1 MDLLAKLS
9 PLTAADV
16 GLLLLA
22 TVVVYVI
29 YSTRHFGCF
38 KDQGIPGPQPWPVI
52 GNIHTSARMGHI
64 EAQKYW
70 IEKYGKRVGMFVGS
84 TPMLMTTDP
93 DMVRSIMVKD
103 FAHFHNR
110 PDLVSDSETFSQTL
124 IALRDGQWK
133 HVRVQLSPAFSSAK
147 LKQMTSD
154 MNACAALLIKNLLG
168 EVDNKA
174 GISIVTFMGA
184 FAMDVIARTVFGLQV
199 NSQLEPESPFVLHAK
214 QAFGS
219 LKRFNPSFFLGI
231 VFPFL
236 RPAFHWLNL
245 STVDR
250 SSEEFFTKVIE
261 QAMQTRKEGNNDRV
275 DFLQQMLK
283 CNKEAEAAE
292 AAAQVDKK
300 RLEASSVEDVPK
312 KEHKKGL
319 THTQILANSML
330 FFIAAY
336 DTTSTT
342 LMYLLYNLAL
352 NPDCQQRVADEV
364 NEVMGDEDEVRYE
377 MMREMTYLD
386 KCLQE
391 TLRMYPPAIS
401 VSREAY
407 IDVVVNGVVI
417 RKDTMVH
424 IPVYVLHHDPQVY
437 PQPDK
442 FDPERF
448 SPEAK
453 AARNPFCY
461 LPFGVGP
468 HSCIGMHLAQQEI
481 KIVMAAVLQRFR
493 FVPCPQTQFLPTFK
507 SSMILTPE
515 KDIMLAVE
523 KR

>member
-1 MDLLAKLS
+1 MLFVSRK
-9 PLTAADV
+9 
-16 GLLLLA
+16 
-22 TVVVYVI
+22 VYLIFPVNCS

-38 KDQGIPGPQPWPVI
+38 KDQGIPGPRPWPVI
-52 GNIHTSARMGHI
+52 GNMHTSIRMGQI
-64 EAQKYW
+64 EAQQYW
-70 IEKYGKRVGMFVGS
+70 NKKYGKRIGMFVGS
-84 TPMLMTTDP
+84 FPIFMTTDP

-110 PDLVSDSETFSQTL
+110 PDVITSSETFSQTL
-124 IALRDGQWK
+124 FALRDGQWK

-174 GISIVTFMGA
+174 GISIVTFVGA
-184 FAMDVIARTVFGLQV
+184 YAMDVIARTVFGLQI
-199 NSQLEPESPFVLHAK
+199 NSQLEPDSPFALHAK

-219 LKRFNPSFFLGI
+219 LKRFSPSLLLGFI
-231 VFPFL
+231 FPFL
-236 RPAFHWLNL
+236 RPVFCWLNL

-250 SSEEFFTKVIE
+250 SSEKFFSKVIE
-261 QAMQTRKEGNNDRV
+261 EAMRTRKEGNNDHV

-283 CNKEAEAAE
+283 CNEAAE
-292 AAAQVDKK
+292 AAAQGDKEH
-300 RLEASSVEDVPK
+300 LEVKSAEDVPR
-312 KEHKKGL
+312 KENMKGL
-319 THTQILANSML
+319 THTQILANSTL

-342 LMYLLYNLAL
+342 LTYLLYSLAF
-352 NPDCQQRVADEV
+352 NPDCQQRVVDEV
-364 NEVMGDEDEVRYE
+364 NMVMGDEDEVRYE
-377 MMREMTYLD
+377 MLREMTYLD

-391 TLRMYPPAIS
+391 TLRMYPPSIS

-407 IDVVVNGVVI
+407 RDVVVNGVVI
-417 RKDTMVH
+417 RKDMMVV
-424 IPVYVLHHDPQVY
+424 IPIYALHHDPEVY

-468 HSCIGMHLAQQEI
+468 HSCIGMRLAQQEI
-481 KIVMAAVLQRFR
+481 KIVMAAVLRRFR
-493 FVPCPQTQFLPTFK
+493 FVPCPQTQCPLTFK
-507 SSMILTPE
+507 SSAILIPE